1 MARKAISRKFRRRYG
16 YKRYKSVSMNYFK
29 VKMEYCDRIIFPE
42 MTPLANNAKIY
53 GGPAKF
59 KTRALLPNDEP
70 YKITLQSVLD
80 QYMYTNSL
88 KAIFAYYKL
97 TGIRVELIPESRNTG
112 IYTTY
117 EAQDAK
123 YVVPYPMIFFS
134 YRSGTNDAQ
143 NVADCRANNQSIVL
157 DPCRKISR
165 YWRVY
170 GTTST
175 FVATG
180 SAFSGAFSIRN
191 EYPQGADADSS
202 QTRGLMV
209 YELQPSWQVKISVY
223 YLYKYSRA

>member
-29 VKMEYCDRIIFPE
+29 VKMEYCDRIIFSE
-42 MTPLANNAKIY
+42 MTPLANNAKMY

-59 KTRALLPNDEP
+59 KTRALLANEEP
-70 YKITLQSVLD
+70 FKVTLQYVLD

-97 TGIRVELIPESRNTG
+97 TGIRVEIIPESRNSG
-112 IYTTY
+112 LYSTY

-123 YVVPYPMIFFS
+123 FGIPYPMIFFS
-134 YRSGTNDAQ
+134 YRSGTNDLQ
-143 NVADCRANNQSIVL
+143 TVADCRANNQSIVL
-157 DPCRKISR
+157 DPGRKVSR

-175 FVATG
+175 FVSTG

-191 EYPQGADADSS
+191 EYPQGEDAGSA
-202 QTRGLMV
+202 QTRSLMV